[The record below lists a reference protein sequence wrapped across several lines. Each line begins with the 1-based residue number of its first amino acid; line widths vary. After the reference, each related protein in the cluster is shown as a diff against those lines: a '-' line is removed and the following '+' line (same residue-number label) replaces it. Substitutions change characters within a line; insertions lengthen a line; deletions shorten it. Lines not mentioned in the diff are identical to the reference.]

1 MILVRVVNC
10 NKMFQEAE
18 IIHSFV
24 DKKKKIKNL
33 NAFLVKKDSMLKCD
47 IILP

>member
-24 DKKKKIKNL
+24 DKKKIKNL